1 MLVDELYSAML
12 EVEHCARRN
21 QIPGPLARI
30 AQKSLDLWRTD
41 MGAARWFASMVLA
54 GPTDLRVTT
63 GQLPEPSRTA
73 CLRLVL
79 LLESLASGEMRH
91 ELYLVAED
99 AIALEKELLAED
111 EQEAGK
117 ETPDG

>member
-30 AQKSLDLWRTD
+30 AQKSLALWRTD
-41 MGAARWFASMVLA
+41 MRAARWFASMVLA

-63 GQLPEPSRTA
+63 GQLPEPTRTA
-73 CLRLVL
+73 CWRLIR
-79 LLESLASGEMRH
+79 LLESLASGEMEH
-91 ELYLVAED
+91 ELYLWVDD
-99 AIALEKELLAED
+99 AIELEKEL
-111 EQEAGK
+111 EQQ
-117 ETPDG
+117 